1 MKVDISSTFENFC
14 LALQQT
20 KHRVSGGA
28 LLHYARVA
36 WEAHELN
43 LELFIV
49 LAAYHIVLPAP
60 LRVASERTEFGGSKD
75 VYTHTHTHKY
85 VCMYI
90 YIYLHV
96 SVCVRERE
104 RVSV

>member
-90 YIYLHV
+90 YIYIYM
-96 SVCVRERE
+96 
-104 RVSV
+104 

>member
-43 LELFIV
+43 LAAESKDAA
-49 LAAYHIVLPAP
+49 LAAGL
-60 LRVASERTEFGGSKD
+60 
-75 VYTHTHTHKY
+75 
-85 VCMYI
+85 
-90 YIYLHV
+90 
-96 SVCVRERE
+96 
-104 RVSV
+104 